1 MYNQII
7 KKKTLYFLCFTG
19 TKTNGN
25 YRVGAQQRIG
35 KFDDSKR
42 RIQVSFQ
49 KAQITKFRFEQR
61 AFGRV
66 KTTI

>member
-1 MYNQII
+1 MRGNEQ
-7 KKKTLYFLCFTG
+7 KLGQVLCFTG

-25 YRVGAQQRIG
+25 RRVGAQQIIG
-35 KFDDSKR
+35 NYDDSRKR
-42 RIQVSFQ
+42 ILVSFQ

-61 AFGRV
+61 AFGRL